1 MSWAAIV
8 VASVLGSLHCVGMCG
23 GFVALVGGARG
34 RGDHT
39 LQLAYQ
45 ATRGLT
51 YVLLGGVAG
60 LLGAGLEQGG
70 ALLGLQRAA
79 GPLMGVALIAL
90 ALGSLWPRQPDSP
103 LVVLAGGRR
112 RPSLV
117 QRARVALTTSLQAHG
132 VRAAAAAGLLSA
144 LLPCGWLWA
153 YLLFAAGTGSP
164 ARGALA
170 MGLFWLGTLP
180 ALLGVG
186 LLAHTLRSRLGGH
199 APRIAAALMLTLG
212 LLSLAGKLGPLP
224 HEHDEASEASPSE
237 SSPSESESSLSESHA
252 GEATPPA
259 PAEPPHDAPCH

>member
-8 VASVLGSLHCVGMCG
+8 LASLLGSLHCVGMCG
-23 GFVALVGGARG
+23 GFVAVVAGARG
-34 RGDHT
+34 RNDHAM
-39 LQLAYQ
+39 QLAYQ
-45 ATRGLT
+45 GTRGLT
-51 YVLLGGVAG
+51 YALLGGLAG
-60 LLGAGLEQGG
+60 LFGAGLEHGG

-90 ALGSLWPRQPDSP
+90 ALGSLWPRKPESP
-103 LVVLAGGRR
+103 LVALAGGPRSV
-112 RPSLV
+112 SLV
-117 QRARVALTTSLQAHG
+117 QRARIALTSSLHAHG
-132 VRAAAAAGLLSA
+132 ARAAAAAGLLSA

-186 LLAHTLRSRLGGH
+186 LLAHTLRSRLGAH

-224 HEHDEASEASPSE
+224 NDTAPDPE
-237 SSPSESESSLSESHA
+237 SSPAPHDASSTSS
-252 GEATPPA
+252 PA
-259 PAEPPHDAPCH
+259 APPHDAPCH

>member
-8 VASVLGSLHCVGMCG
+8 VASLLGSLHCVGMCG

-34 RGDHT
+34 RSDHA

-90 ALGSLWPRQPDSP
+90 ALGSLWPRQVESP

-186 LLAHTLRSRLGGH
+186 WLAHTLHGRLGGH

-212 LLSLAGKLGPLP
+212 LLSLAGKLRPLP
-224 HEHDEASEASPSE
+224 LEHEQDAASTSEASESRAN
-237 SSPSESESSLSESHA
+237 
-252 GEATPPA
+252 EAA
-259 PAEPPHDAPCH
+259 PAAVAPPHDAPCH